1 MGTLKGVG
9 AVGHVTHSL
18 MENENYNGLDDNY
31 TIPIVTNKLEQNIDV
46 TFEGGG
52 SVAALTDA
60 HQQVACEVIMHVIGC
75 NMSVPNFANPTL
87 SGTYPNYISIL
98 NDLVNNTDCSSRVSL

>member
-18 MENENYNGLDDNY
+18 TENENYNGLDDNY
-31 TIPIVTNKLEQNIDV
+31 TIPIVTNKIEQNIDV
-46 TFEGGG
+46 TFEGD
-52 SVAALTDA
+52 VTALTDA

-98 NDLVNNTDCSSRVSL
+98 NDLVANNTDCSTA